1 MSSQFALLKKKRF
14 LPLFVVQILGAFND
28 NIFKNA
34 MIILFTYRAVDNS
47 GVDGE
52 ILVTLAAGIFILP
65 FFLFSALAGQITDKY
80 EKSALVRII
89 KFAEI
94 IIMMAGAI
102 AFYIGDSW
110 ALMTVLFFMGVQ
122 STFFGPLKYGI
133 LPEHLREE
141 ELVGG
146 NALIDAA
153 TFLAILGGTI
163 GGSLLILRDQG
174 ELFVTLV
181 IIAVALSGWLASL
194 KIPRAGVGDAT
205 ISVSANIVKSSYQI
219 INHSRKSRPVF
230 LSVLAISWFWLIGA
244 ALLILLPIMVREA
257 FNGDETV
264 VTFLLCAFS
273 IGIGIGSLMC
283 NKLLK
288 GEVSAKFAAL
298 SLLVMTGFLIDL
310 SFAVPAFFSAKE
322 TINFSTFLVSGGA
335 RVFLDL
341 GAISISAGI
350 FVVPLFALIQE
361 KGDKEHHARIIASLN
376 IINSLAMVLSSLA
389 IMALFAIHA
398 SFSTILLILAGFNL
412 IAAFYVSSK
421 VGDCT
426 LKRLLASRSTERNH
440 RS

>member
-65 FFLFSALAGQITDKY
+65 FFLFSALAGQIADKY

-94 IIMMAGAI
+94 IIMMTGAI

-350 FVVPLFALIQE
+350 FVVPLYALIQE